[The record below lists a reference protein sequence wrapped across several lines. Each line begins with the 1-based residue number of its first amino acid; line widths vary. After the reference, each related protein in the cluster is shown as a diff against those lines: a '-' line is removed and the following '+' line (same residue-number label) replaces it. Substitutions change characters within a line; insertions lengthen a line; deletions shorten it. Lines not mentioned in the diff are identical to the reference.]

1 MTDAG
6 TTSGTLSDS
15 TITDAG
21 DGWYRCSI
29 TAKTDEANGTP
40 IYQMVESKSSN
51 TFDSSGLVAYAG
63 TSTTLSLWQAQ
74 AELGNLPTSPIPTYA
89 ATLTRAKDDVF
100 AKLTTVPFSDTVGT
114 IVLEYQLMDIAG
126 YQALVSIDDGTNQD
140 QIFIYNHGSNDSFV
154 FRMYDGGSTE
164 VATEAGTST
173 TSKQTNAI
181 AWAVNDVQGAN
192 DGTAHTVDESA
203 TIPTDLTDLQIGM
216 DRNAEAG
223 IMKNGRIFNV
233 LYLPRRATAIELA
246 ELTL

>member
-1 MTDAG
+1 
-6 TTSGTLSDS
+6 
-15 TITDAG
+15 
-21 DGWYRCSI
+21 
-29 TAKTDEANGTP
+29 
-40 IYQMVESKSSN
+40 
-51 TFDSSGLVAYAG
+51 
-63 TSTTLSLWQAQ
+63 
-74 AELGNLPTSPIPTYA
+74 
-89 ATLTRAKDDVF
+89 
-100 AKLTTVPFSDTVGT
+100 
-114 IVLEYQLMDIAG
+114 MDIAG